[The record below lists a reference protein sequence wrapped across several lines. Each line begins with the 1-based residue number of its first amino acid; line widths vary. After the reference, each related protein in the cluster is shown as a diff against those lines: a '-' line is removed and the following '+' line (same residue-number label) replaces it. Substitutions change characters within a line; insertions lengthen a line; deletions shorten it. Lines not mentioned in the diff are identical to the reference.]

1 MSAALELFLQ
11 DPLAPFRF
19 RFMLEALGVGV
30 LVGVVCALLS
40 CYLVLKGW
48 SLMGDAISHAMLP
61 GIVLAYVIGLPLAV
75 GAFAAGLFCAGA
87 TGFIKSHSRI
97 KEDAVLGIVFTGL
110 FGLGLVL
117 FTKVKTDVHLNHILF
132 GSLLGIPQSL
142 IIQTAIIG
150 SLTLGA
156 VLLLR
161 KDLLLYCFDPSH
173 ARTIGL
179 NTTRLYY
186 TLLSLVAMAIVVSLQ
201 AVGIILVIA
210 MLITPGCIGFL
221 LTHRFT
227 HMLWIAVLSAVLSC
241 VLGVYVSFFING
253 ATGACIVLV
262 LALGFVLTMIFAP
275 KNGLLAR
282 QLMSHR
288 VATASSD
295 PVGPAFH
302 SQSEAGDPPSG
313 ERAKRRLLPMFSAV
327 SSRGTDDR

>member
-1 MSAALELFLQ
+1 MKAAIELLLL
-11 DPLAPFRF
+11 DPLAPFRH
-19 RFMLEALGVGV
+19 RFMIEALGVGM
-30 LVGVVCALLS
+30 LVGIVCALLS

-61 GIVLAYVIGLPLAV
+61 GIVLAYMIGIPLSM
-75 GAFAAGLFCAGA
+75 GAFVAGLFCASA

-97 KEDAVLGIVFTGL
+97 KEDTVMGIVFTGL
-110 FGLGLVL
+110 FGLGLVM

-142 IIQTAIIG
+142 INQTAIIG
-150 SLTLGA
+150 GLTMVA

-161 KDLLLYCFDPSH
+161 KDLLLFCFDPNH

-221 LTHRFT
+221 LSQRFS
-227 HMLWIAVLSAVLSC
+227 HMLWIAAGSAVISSF
-241 VLGVYVSFFING
+241 LGVYVSYFING
-253 ATGACIVLV
+253 ATGACIVLALV
-262 LALGFVLTMIFAP
+262 FQFILAMILAP

-282 QLMSHR
+282 RFLRRKLM
-288 VATASSD
+288 ATA
-295 PVGPAFH
+295 
-302 SQSEAGDPPSG
+302 
-313 ERAKRRLLPMFSAV
+313 
-327 SSRGTDDR
+327 RGTSTP